1 MAIHPVPSRTS
12 GLPEGTGHW
21 WHGRGDWS
29 VPFLWS
35 RWSRHKEGTTRVWTT
50 LLSYFSQT
58 HQSNTSLPLQR
69 DGEATV
75 LFCWGVFPLGNM
87 KPGEM
92 KSPAKTHVRIFPGL
106 DRNCLWHCDLVIR
119 LAVGATPP
127 ISGPVLRIT
136 SKAHPQ
142 QKIKAVCIWCVVPQG
157 SSDALCCFG
166 ALGTGEQQWWQGER
180 GWCSSGPLTFPPS
193 NQHLLG

>member
-1 MAIHPVPSRTS
+1 MAAVTGVSPFFGQDDPDIKREPQGSEPPCSATSPKLTNQIHLFLCR
-12 GLPEGTGHW
+12 GTEKPQCF
-21 WHGRGDWS
+21 S
-29 VPFLWS
+29 V
-35 RWSRHKEGTTRVWTT
+35 G
-50 LLSYFSQT
+50 
-58 HQSNTSLPLQR
+58 
-69 DGEATV
+69 
-75 LFCWGVFPLGNM
+75 GVFPLGNM

-166 ALGTGEQQWWQGER
+166 ALGTSEQQWWQGER